1 MKKKK
6 LSLNKLFQNNKFLII
21 LSLVIST
28 ITWVYMSM
36 GTTND
41 TSVTISNIP
50 IQIELPDQLVNNG
63 LQVFSDTEQ
72 TATVTVTGSRAV
84 LGSISTKDITV
95 TAATNGIDS
104 AGTYQISLSAVK
116 TNPSANFQI
125 ISTVTPS
132 NVNVIVDYLRETS
145 FPIQENVVYKVAD
158 GYYASTS
165 LASKNITVSGPQTE
179 IAKIAKVS
187 ASAELDGILD
197 DSTSATADILLYDKS
212 GNRISTDLLKM
223 EFGTVEASISV
234 LPEKTVKVVPEFM
247 NKPEG
252 LNLGDDMLSVE
263 PSEILLAGP
272 KKVLDNTKSIK
283 LESIDFATLSNK
295 RYEYNDQGIN
305 IPTDCKNISNS
316 TAAKVVLDLS
326 SLSKKTYAV
335 DSFKVSGLSSEY
347 KADVTQTNM
356 SVTVIGSKKEL
367 ENLKSSDIEC
377 IIDTSDQSGT
387 VGSVQMPVTFKLK
400 GTSTCWVSGSYKANI
415 TISEDRKSVV

>member
-41 TSVTISNIP
+41 TTVTISNIP

-252 LNLGDDMLSVE
+252 LDLGDDMLSVE

-326 SLSKKTYAV
+326 SLSKKTYTV

-415 TISEDRKSVV
+415 TISEK

>member
-41 TSVTISNIP
+41 TTVTISNIP

-197 DSTSATADILLYDKS
+197 DSASATADILLYDKS

-326 SLSKKTYAV
+326 SLSKKTYTV

-415 TISEDRKSVV
+415 TISEK

>member
-21 LSLVIST
+21 LSLVISS

-326 SLSKKTYAV
+326 SLSKKTYTV

-415 TISEDRKSVV
+415 TISEK

>member
-41 TSVTISNIP
+41 TTVTISNIP

-252 LNLGDDMLSVE
+252 LNLDDDMLSVE

-326 SLSKKTYAV
+326 SLSKKTYTV

-415 TISEDRKSVV
+415 TISEK

>member
-41 TSVTISNIP
+41 TTVTISNIP

-252 LNLGDDMLSVE
+252 LNLDDDMLSVE

-326 SLSKKTYAV
+326 SLSKKTYTV

-377 IIDTSDQSGT
+377 IVDTSDQSGT

-415 TISEDRKSVV
+415 TISEK

>member
-6 LSLNKLFQNNKFLII
+6 FSLNKLFQNNKFLIV
-21 LSLVIST
+21 LALVISS

-165 LASKNITVSGPQTE
+165 LASKNITISGPQTE

-187 ASAELDGILD
+187 ASADLDGTLD
-197 DSTSATADILLYDKS
+197 DSTSTTANIILYDKS
-212 GNRISTDLLKM
+212 GNKISTDLLKM
-223 EFGTVEASISV
+223 EFDTVEASISV
-234 LPEKTVKVVPEFM
+234 LPEKTVKVVPEFV
-247 NKPEG
+247 NKPDG
-252 LNLGDDMLSVE
+252 LDLSDNMLSVE
-263 PSEILLAGP
+263 PSKILLAGP
-272 KKVLDNTKSIK
+272 KNVLDSTDSVK

-295 RYEYNDQGIN
+295 RYEYDAQGIN

-316 TAAKVVLDLS
+316 TAAKLILDLS
-326 SLSKKTYAV
+326 DLSKKTFTV
-335 DSFKVSGLSSEY
+335 DSFKVSGLSSKY

-356 SVTVIGSKKEL
+356 SVTVIGSEKEL
-367 ENLKSSDIEC
+367 KDLKSSDIEC
-377 IIDTSDQSGT
+377 VIDTSDQSGT

-415 TISEDRKSVV
+415 TISEK

>member
-72 TATVTVTGSRAV
+72 TATVTVTGSRSV

-252 LNLGDDMLSVE
+252 LNLGDNMLSVE

-326 SLSKKTYAV
+326 SLSKKTYTV

-415 TISEDRKSVV
+415 TISEK

>member
-6 LSLNKLFQNNKFLII
+6 FSLNKLFQNNKFLIV
-21 LSLVIST
+21 LALVISS

-50 IQIELPDQLVNNG
+50 IQIELPDQLGNNG

-165 LASKNITVSGPQTE
+165 LASKNITISGPQTE

-187 ASAELDGILD
+187 ASAELDGTLD
-197 DSTSATADILLYDKS
+197 DSTSTTANIILYDKS
-212 GNRISTDLLKM
+212 GNKISTDLLKM
-223 EFGTVEASISV
+223 EFDTVEATISV
-234 LPEKTVKVVPEFM
+234 LPEKTVKVVPEFV
-247 NKPEG
+247 NKPDG
-252 LNLGDDMLSVE
+252 LDLSDNMLSVE
-263 PSEILLAGP
+263 PSKILLAGP
-272 KKVLDNTKSIK
+272 KNVLDSTDSVK

-295 RYEYNDQGIN
+295 RYEYDAQGIN

-316 TAAKVVLDLS
+316 TAAKLILDLS
-326 SLSKKTYAV
+326 DLSKKTFTV
-335 DSFKVSGLSSEY
+335 DSFKVSGLSSKY

-356 SVTVIGSKKEL
+356 SVTVIGSEKEL
-367 ENLKSSDIEC
+367 KDLKSSDIEC
-377 IIDTSDQSGT
+377 VIDTSDQSGT

-415 TISEDRKSVV
+415 TISEK

>member
-125 ISTVTPS
+125 ISTVKPS

-197 DSTSATADILLYDKS
+197 DSTSATSDILLYDKS

-326 SLSKKTYAV
+326 SLSKKTYTV

-415 TISEDRKSVV
+415 TISEK

>member
-283 LESIDFATLSNK
+283 FESIDFATLSNK

-326 SLSKKTYAV
+326 SLSKKTYTV

-415 TISEDRKSVV
+415 TISEK

>member
-145 FPIQENVVYKVAD
+145 FPIQENVEYKVAD

-326 SLSKKTYAV
+326 SLSKKTYTV

-415 TISEDRKSVV
+415 TISEK

>member
-72 TATVTVTGSRAV
+72 PATVTVTGSRAV

-326 SLSKKTYAV
+326 SLSKKTYTV
-335 DSFKVSGLSSEY
+335 DSSKVSGLSSEY

-415 TISEDRKSVV
+415 TISEK

>member
-6 LSLNKLFQNNKFLII
+6 FSLNKLFQNNKFLIV
-21 LSLVIST
+21 LALVISS

-50 IQIELPDQLVNNG
+50 IHIELPDQLVNNG

-165 LASKNITVSGPQTE
+165 LASKNITISGPQTE

-187 ASAELDGILD
+187 ASAELDGTLD
-197 DSTSATADILLYDKS
+197 DSTSTTANIILYDKS
-212 GNRISTDLLKM
+212 GNKISTDLLKM
-223 EFGTVEASISV
+223 EFDTVEASISV
-234 LPEKTVKVVPEFM
+234 LPEKTVKVVPEFV
-247 NKPEG
+247 NKPDG
-252 LNLGDDMLSVE
+252 LDLSDNMLSVE
-263 PSEILLAGP
+263 PSKILLAGP
-272 KKVLDNTKSIK
+272 KNVLDSTDSVK

-295 RYEYNDQGIN
+295 RYEYDAQGIN

-316 TAAKVVLDLS
+316 TAAKLILDLS
-326 SLSKKTYAV
+326 DLSKKTFTV
-335 DSFKVSGLSSEY
+335 DSFKVSGLSSKY

-356 SVTVIGSKKEL
+356 SVTVIGSEKEL
-367 ENLKSSDIEC
+367 KDLKSSDIEC
-377 IIDTSDQSGT
+377 VINTSDQSGT

-415 TISEDRKSVV
+415 TISEK

>member
-6 LSLNKLFQNNKFLII
+6 FSLNKLFQNNKFLIV
-21 LSLVIST
+21 LALVISS

-165 LASKNITVSGPQTE
+165 LASKNITISGPQTE

-187 ASAELDGILD
+187 ASAELDGTLD
-197 DSTSATADILLYDKS
+197 DSTSTTANIILYDKS
-212 GNRISTDLLKM
+212 GNKISTDLLKM
-223 EFGTVEASISV
+223 EFDTVEASISV
-234 LPEKTVKVVPEFM
+234 LPEKTVKVVPEFV
-247 NKPEG
+247 NKPDG
-252 LNLGDDMLSVE
+252 LDLSDNMLSVE
-263 PSEILLAGP
+263 PSKILLAGP
-272 KKVLDNTKSIK
+272 KNVLDSTDSVK

-295 RYEYNDQGIN
+295 RYEYDAQGIN

-326 SLSKKTYAV
+326 SLSKKTYTV

-415 TISEDRKSVV
+415 TISEK

>member
-6 LSLNKLFQNNKFLII
+6 FSLNKLFQNNKFLIV
-21 LSLVIST
+21 LALVISS

-50 IQIELPDQLVNNG
+50 IQIELPDQLGNNG

-165 LASKNITVSGPQTE
+165 LASKNITISGPQTE

-187 ASAELDGILD
+187 ASAELDGTLD
-197 DSTSATADILLYDKS
+197 DSTSTTANIILYDKS
-212 GNRISTDLLKM
+212 GNKISTDLLKM
-223 EFGTVEASISV
+223 EFDTVEASISV
-234 LPEKTVKVVPEFM
+234 LPEKTVKVVPEFV
-247 NKPEG
+247 NKPDG
-252 LNLGDDMLSVE
+252 LDLGDDMLSVE
-263 PSEILLAGP
+263 PSKILLAGP
-272 KKVLDNTKSIK
+272 KNVLDSTNSVK

-295 RYEYNDQGIN
+295 RYEYDAQGIN

-316 TAAKVVLDLS
+316 TAAKLILDLS
-326 SLSKKTYAV
+326 DLSKKTFTV
-335 DSFKVSGLSSEY
+335 DSFKVSGLSSKY

-356 SVTVIGSKKEL
+356 SVTVIGSEKEL
-367 ENLKSSDIEC
+367 KDLKSSDIEC
-377 IIDTSDQSGT
+377 VIDTSDQSGT

-415 TISEDRKSVV
+415 TISEK

>member
-41 TSVTISNIP
+41 TTVTISNIP

-326 SLSKKTYAV
+326 SLSKKTYTV

-415 TISEDRKSVV
+415 TISEK

>member
-197 DSTSATADILLYDKS
+197 DSASATADILLYDKS

-252 LNLGDDMLSVE
+252 LDLGDDMLSVE

-326 SLSKKTYAV
+326 SLSKKTYTV

-415 TISEDRKSVV
+415 TISEK

>member
-179 IAKIAKVS
+179 IAKIAKAS

-326 SLSKKTYAV
+326 SLSKKTYTV

-347 KADVTQTNM
+347 KADVTQTNI

-415 TISEDRKSVV
+415 TISEK

>member
-6 LSLNKLFQNNKFLII
+6 LSFNKLFQNNKFLII

-326 SLSKKTYAV
+326 SLSKKTYTV

-415 TISEDRKSVV
+415 TISEK

>member
-326 SLSKKTYAV
+326 RLSKKTYTV

-415 TISEDRKSVV
+415 TISEK

>member
-132 NVNVIVDYLRETS
+132 NVNVIVDYPRETS

-326 SLSKKTYAV
+326 SLSKKTYTV

-415 TISEDRKSVV
+415 TISEK

>member
-6 LSLNKLFQNNKFLII
+6 FSLNKLFQNNKFLIV
-21 LSLVIST
+21 LALVISS

-50 IQIELPDQLVNNG
+50 IQIELPDQLGNNG

-145 FPIQENVVYKVAD
+145 FPIQENVVYKVSD

-165 LASKNITVSGPQTE
+165 LASKNITISGPQTE

-187 ASAELDGILD
+187 ASAELDGTLD
-197 DSTSATADILLYDKS
+197 DSTSTTANIILYDKS
-212 GNRISTDLLKM
+212 GNKISTDLLKM
-223 EFGTVEASISV
+223 EFDTVEASISV
-234 LPEKTVKVVPEFM
+234 LPEKTVKVVPEFV
-247 NKPEG
+247 NKPDG
-252 LNLGDDMLSVE
+252 LDLSDNMLSVE
-263 PSEILLAGP
+263 PSKILLAGP
-272 KKVLDNTKSIK
+272 KNVLDSTDSVK

-295 RYEYNDQGIN
+295 RYEYDAQGIN

-316 TAAKVVLDLS
+316 TAAKLILDLS
-326 SLSKKTYAV
+326 DLSKKTFTV
-335 DSFKVSGLSSEY
+335 DSFKVSGLSSKY

-356 SVTVIGSKKEL
+356 SVTVIGSEKEL
-367 ENLKSSDIEC
+367 KDLKSSDIEC
-377 IIDTSDQSGT
+377 VIDTSDQSGT

-415 TISEDRKSVV
+415 TISEK

>member
-72 TATVTVTGSRAV
+72 TATVTVTGSRSV

-165 LASKNITVSGPQTE
+165 LASKNITISGPQTE

-197 DSTSATADILLYDKS
+197 DSASATADILLYDKS

-263 PSEILLAGP
+263 PSEILLAGT

-326 SLSKKTYAV
+326 SLSKKTYTV

-415 TISEDRKSVV
+415 TISEK

>member
-6 LSLNKLFQNNKFLII
+6 HSLNKLFQNNKFLII

-41 TSVTISNIP
+41 TTVTISNIP

-326 SLSKKTYAV
+326 SLSKKTYTV

-415 TISEDRKSVV
+415 TISEK

>member
-6 LSLNKLFQNNKFLII
+6 FSLNKLFQNNKFLIV
-21 LSLVIST
+21 LALVISS

-50 IQIELPDQLVNNG
+50 IQIELPDQLGNNG

-165 LASKNITVSGPQTE
+165 LASKNITISGPQTE

-187 ASAELDGILD
+187 ASAELDGTLD
-197 DSTSATADILLYDKS
+197 DSTSTTANIILYDKS
-212 GNRISTDLLKM
+212 GNKISTDLLKM
-223 EFGTVEASISV
+223 EFDTVEATISV
-234 LPEKTVKVVPEFM
+234 LPEKTVKVVPEFV
-247 NKPEG
+247 NKPDG
-252 LNLGDDMLSVE
+252 LDLGDDMLSVE
-263 PSEILLAGP
+263 PSKILLAGP
-272 KKVLDNTKSIK
+272 KNVLDSTDSVK

-295 RYEYNDQGIN
+295 RYEYDAQGIN

-316 TAAKVVLDLS
+316 TAAKLILDLS
-326 SLSKKTYAV
+326 DLSKKTFTV
-335 DSFKVSGLSSEY
+335 DSFKVSGLSSKY

-356 SVTVIGSKKEL
+356 SVTVIGSEKEL
-367 ENLKSSDIEC
+367 KDLKSSDIEC
-377 IIDTSDQSGT
+377 VIDTSDQSGT

-415 TISEDRKSVV
+415 TISEK

>member
-223 EFGTVEASISV
+223 EFGTVETSISV

-326 SLSKKTYAV
+326 SLSKKTYTV

-415 TISEDRKSVV
+415 TISEK

>member
-6 LSLNKLFQNNKFLII
+6 FSLNKLFQNNKFLIV
-21 LSLVIST
+21 LALVISS

-50 IQIELPDQLVNNG
+50 IQIELPDQLGNNG

-165 LASKNITVSGPQTE
+165 LASKNITISGPQTE

-187 ASAELDGILD
+187 ASAELDGTLD
-197 DSTSATADILLYDKS
+197 DSTSTTANIILYDKS
-212 GNRISTDLLKM
+212 GNKISTDLLKM
-223 EFGTVEASISV
+223 EFDTVEASISV
-234 LPEKTVKVVPEFM
+234 LPEKAVKVVPEFV
-247 NKPEG
+247 NKPDG
-252 LNLGDDMLSVE
+252 LDLGDNMLSVE
-263 PSEILLAGP
+263 PSKILLAGP
-272 KKVLDNTKSIK
+272 KNVLDSTDSVK

-295 RYEYNDQGIN
+295 RYEYDAQGIN

-316 TAAKVVLDLS
+316 TAAKLILDLS
-326 SLSKKTYAV
+326 DLSKKTFTV
-335 DSFKVSGLSSEY
+335 DSFKVSGLSSKY

-356 SVTVIGSKKEL
+356 SVTVIGSEKEL
-367 ENLKSSDIEC
+367 KDLKSSDIEC
-377 IIDTSDQSGT
+377 VIDTSDQSGT

-415 TISEDRKSVV
+415 TISEK

>member
-165 LASKNITVSGPQTE
+165 LASKNITISGPQTE

-197 DSTSATADILLYDKS
+197 DSASATADILLYDKS

-295 RYEYNDQGIN
+295 RYEYDDQGIN

-326 SLSKKTYAV
+326 SLSKKTYTV

-415 TISEDRKSVV
+415 TISEK

>member
-6 LSLNKLFQNNKFLII
+6 FSLNKLFQNNKFLIV
-21 LSLVIST
+21 LALVISS

-50 IQIELPDQLVNNG
+50 IQIELPDQLGNNG

-165 LASKNITVSGPQTE
+165 LASKNITISGPQTE

-187 ASAELDGILD
+187 ASAELDGTLD
-197 DSTSATADILLYDKS
+197 DSTSTTANIILYDKS
-212 GNRISTDLLKM
+212 GNKISTDLLKM
-223 EFGTVEASISV
+223 EFDTVEASISV
-234 LPEKTVKVVPEFM
+234 LPEKTVKVVPEFV
-247 NKPEG
+247 NKPDG
-252 LNLGDDMLSVE
+252 LDLSDNMLSVE
-263 PSEILLAGP
+263 PSKILLAGP
-272 KKVLDNTKSIK
+272 KNVLDSTDSVK

-295 RYEYNDQGIN
+295 RYEYDAQGIN

-316 TAAKVVLDLS
+316 TAAKLILDLS
-326 SLSKKTYAV
+326 DLSKKTFTV
-335 DSFKVSGLSSEY
+335 DSFKVSGLSSKY

-356 SVTVIGSKKEL
+356 SVTVIGSEKEL
-367 ENLKSSDIEC
+367 KDLKNSDIEC
-377 IIDTSDQSGT
+377 VIDTSDQSGT

-415 TISEDRKSVV
+415 TISEK

>member
-41 TSVTISNIP
+41 TTVTISNIP

-72 TATVTVTGSRAV
+72 TATVTVTFSRAV

-326 SLSKKTYAV
+326 SLSKKTYTV

-415 TISEDRKSVV
+415 TISEK

>member
-28 ITWVYMSM
+28 ITRVYMSM

-326 SLSKKTYAV
+326 SLSKKTYTV

-415 TISEDRKSVV
+415 TISEK

>member
-6 LSLNKLFQNNKFLII
+6 FSLNKLFQNNKFLIV
-21 LSLVIST
+21 LALVISS

-50 IQIELPDQLVNNG
+50 IQIELPDQLGNNG

-165 LASKNITVSGPQTE
+165 LASKNITISGPQTE

-187 ASAELDGILD
+187 ASAELDGTLD
-197 DSTSATADILLYDKS
+197 DSTSTTANIILYDKS
-212 GNRISTDLLKM
+212 GNKISTDLLKM
-223 EFGTVEASISV
+223 EFDTVEASISV
-234 LPEKTVKVVPEFM
+234 LPEKTVKVVPEFV
-247 NKPEG
+247 NKPDG
-252 LNLGDDMLSVE
+252 LDLGDNMLSVE
-263 PSEILLAGP
+263 PSKILLAGP
-272 KKVLDNTKSIK
+272 KNVLDSTDSVK

-295 RYEYNDQGIN
+295 RYEYDAQGIN

-316 TAAKVVLDLS
+316 TAAKLILDFS
-326 SLSKKTYAV
+326 DLSKKTFTV
-335 DSFKVSGLSSEY
+335 DSFKVSGLSSKY

-356 SVTVIGSKKEL
+356 SVTVIGSEKEL
-367 ENLKSSDIEC
+367 KDLKSSDIEC
-377 IIDTSDQSGT
+377 VIDTSDQSGT

-415 TISEDRKSVV
+415 TISEK

>member
-6 LSLNKLFQNNKFLII
+6 FSLNKLFQNNKFLIV
-21 LSLVIST
+21 LALVISS

-50 IQIELPDQLVNNG
+50 IQIELPDQLGNNG

-165 LASKNITVSGPQTE
+165 LASKNITISGPQTE

-187 ASAELDGILD
+187 ASAELDGTLD
-197 DSTSATADILLYDKS
+197 DSTSTTANIILYDKS
-212 GNRISTDLLKM
+212 GNKISTDLLKM
-223 EFGTVEASISV
+223 EFDTVEASISV
-234 LPEKTVKVVPEFM
+234 LPEKTVKVVPEFV
-247 NKPEG
+247 NKPDG
-252 LNLGDDMLSVE
+252 LDLSDNMLSVE
-263 PSEILLAGP
+263 PSKILLAGP
-272 KKVLDNTKSIK
+272 KNVLDSTDSVK

-295 RYEYNDQGIN
+295 RYEYDAQGIN

-316 TAAKVVLDLS
+316 TAAKLILDLS
-326 SLSKKTYAV
+326 DLSKKTFTV
-335 DSFKVSGLSSEY
+335 NSFKVSGLSSKY

-356 SVTVIGSKKEL
+356 SVTVIGSEKEL
-367 ENLKSSDIEC
+367 KDLKSSDIEC
-377 IIDTSDQSGT
+377 VIDTSDQSGT

-415 TISEDRKSVV
+415 TISEK

>member
-41 TSVTISNIP
+41 TTVTISNIP

-252 LNLGDDMLSVE
+252 LNLSDDMLSVE

-326 SLSKKTYAV
+326 SLSKKTYTV

-415 TISEDRKSVV
+415 TISEK

>member
-165 LASKNITVSGPQTE
+165 LASKNITISGPQTE

-234 LPEKTVKVVPEFM
+234 LPEKTVKVVPEFI

-326 SLSKKTYAV
+326 SLSKKTYTV
-335 DSFKVSGLSSEY
+335 NSFKVSGLSSEY

-415 TISEDRKSVV
+415 TISEK

>member
-305 IPTDCKNISNS
+305 IPSDCKNISNS

-326 SLSKKTYAV
+326 SLSKKTYTV

-415 TISEDRKSVV
+415 TISEK

>member
-1 MKKKK
+1 
-6 LSLNKLFQNNKFLII
+6 
-21 LSLVIST
+21 
-28 ITWVYMSM
+28 
-36 GTTND
+36 
-41 TSVTISNIP
+41 
-50 IQIELPDQLVNNG
+50 
-63 LQVFSDTEQ
+63 
-72 TATVTVTGSRAV
+72 
-84 LGSISTKDITV
+84 
-95 TAATNGIDS
+95 
-104 AGTYQISLSAVK
+104 
-116 TNPSANFQI
+116 
-125 ISTVTPS
+125 
-132 NVNVIVDYLRETS
+132 
-145 FPIQENVVYKVAD
+145 
-158 GYYASTS
+158 
-165 LASKNITVSGPQTE
+165 
-179 IAKIAKVS
+179 
-187 ASAELDGILD
+187 
-197 DSTSATADILLYDKS
+197 
-212 GNRISTDLLKM
+212 M

-326 SLSKKTYAV
+326 SLSKKTYTV
-335 DSFKVSGLSSEY
+335 NSFKVSGLSSEY

-415 TISEDRKSVV
+415 TISEK